1 MLHKILFNSVISLI
15 IVFIF
20 DMITTL
26 KVEAERDI
34 NTNSLIYRFCIA
46 RLKSKIEL
54 IRKENFNEISKLTCG
69 CFLKKYKSGHSLKNS
84 RIYCQ
89 NIAIEKYNL

>member
-1 MLHKILFNSVISLI
+1 MLDI
-15 IVFIF
+15 
-20 DMITTL
+20 ITTL
-26 KVEAERDI
+26 KVEAEREI
-34 NTNSLIYRFCIA
+34 IKNSLIYRFCIA

-54 IRKENFNEISKLTCG
+54 IKNENFNEISNLTCG

-89 NIAIEKYNL
+89 NIAIEKYDL

>member
-1 MLHKILFNSVISLI
+1 MLHKIFFNSVL
-15 IVFIF
+15 VF

-34 NTNSLIYRFCIA
+34 NTNSLIYRLCIA
-46 RLKSKIEL
+46 RLKSKVEL
-54 IRKENFNEISKLTCG
+54 IRKENFNEISQLTCG
-69 CFLKKYKSGHSLKNS
+69 CFFKKHKSGHSLKNS
-84 RIYCQ
+84 RIYCK

>member
-1 MLHKILFNSVISLI
+1 MLHKIFSNCVI
-15 IVFIF
+15 IVLIF
-20 DMITTL
+20 DIINIL
-26 KVEAERDI
+26 KVKAERDI
-34 NTNSLIYRFCIA
+34 NTNSLIYRLCIS

>member
-1 MLHKILFNSVISLI
+1 M
-15 IVFIF
+15 F

-54 IRKENFNEISKLTCG
+54 KKKENFHEISKLTCG
-69 CFLKKYKSGHSLKNS
+69 CFFKKHKSGHSLKNS
-84 RIYCQ
+84 RIYCK